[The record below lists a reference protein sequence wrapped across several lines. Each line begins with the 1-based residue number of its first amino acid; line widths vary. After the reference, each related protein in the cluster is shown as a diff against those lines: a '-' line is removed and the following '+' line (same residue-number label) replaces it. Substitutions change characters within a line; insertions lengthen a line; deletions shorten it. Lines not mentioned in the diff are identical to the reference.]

1 MNDAQLKAVARIASE
16 MHQST
21 GTYLCRKG
29 ELGQE
34 LFIVIK
40 GEVEI
45 VAESDGK
52 PVRLKAGEGQ
62 VVGEFAILVDVP
74 RTADLRALSDVHL
87 LVISSVRFRALL
99 HQYAEIADAVIRQL
113 VMKILPS
120 AAD

>member
-1 MNDAQLKAVARIASE
+1 

-62 VVGEFAILVDVP
+62 VVGEFAILADVP

-87 LVISSVRFRALL
+87 LVISSVHFRALL